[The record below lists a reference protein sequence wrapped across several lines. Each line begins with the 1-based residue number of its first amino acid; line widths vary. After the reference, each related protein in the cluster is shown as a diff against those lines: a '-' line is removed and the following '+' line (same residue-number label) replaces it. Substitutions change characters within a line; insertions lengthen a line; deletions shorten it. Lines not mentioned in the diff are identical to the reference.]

1 MTEQLSE
8 NIPVANNPAE
18 ATLPQAQQPAESLDT
33 YENIVGAPK
42 APPVQQDIQTQQPA
56 APQQVQEGQAPI
68 QEAEPEDLMQRPV
81 SQVTLAE
88 VLEQFRASEQPQAQ
102 ENVEVE
108 EEEEVVMT
116 EAEIAEEFKASI
128 KAQLPY
134 LEDDD
139 VLAVA
144 TVNAK
149 LVKPLADKNM
159 KLEQDIEDIKKAIA
173 PLMQRLEF
181 EQLDQE
187 NKAIRAGMKQAL
199 PDFDQVEPYMQ
210 AFYDKNREALDQVFQ
225 FESLPK
231 PAKAQLLY
239 GIVKNMVPPGA
250 PAAQQSGPPI
260 SQPQIRQQHS
270 TLPPPTANL
279 PGGQANARPVDRLMG
294 DVLGLFEGKA
304 PR

>member
-8 NIPVANNPAE
+8 NIPVTNNPAE
-18 ATLPQAQQPAESLDT
+18 ATLPPAPEPAESLDT

-68 QEAEPEDLMQRPV
+68 QEAEPENLMQRPV

-173 PLMQRLEF
+173 PLMKRLEF

-199 PDFDQVEPYMQ
+199 PDFDQIEPHMQ

-270 TLPPPTANL
+270 TLPPHTANL